1 MIPVEGEF
9 DVTKSDVMSSSLE
22 VLIWIGGFEVARALH
37 HR

>member
-9 DVTKSDVMSSSLE
+9 DVTKSDVMSSSRE
-22 VLIWIGGFEVARALH
+22 GLIWIGGFEVARALH